1 MKNKI
6 PKERKRRE
14 KTVRVPENI
23 RTLLVD
29 AIYVFRLVSNV
40 TKITNVANRDNH

>member
-1 MKNKI
+1 MYG
-6 PKERKRRE
+6 
-14 KTVRVPENI
+14 VRENI

-40 TKITNVANRDNH
+40 TKVTNVVNRDNH